1 MKIHLHY
8 GKDGLNLEVDAP
20 NVTVIE
26 PKFIDGL
33 PDEQAAFQN
42 AVRNPIDCKPLRELI
57 KATDMVAVVI
67 PDITPRCRP
76 NAYSRGFSQS

>member
-26 PKFIDGL
+26 PKFMDGL
-33 PDEQAAFQN
+33 PDELAAF
-42 AVRNPIDCKPLRELI
+42 
-57 KATDMVAVVI
+57 
-67 PDITPRCRP
+67 
-76 NAYSRGFSQS
+76 